1 MQEPK
6 CEAVISVATW
16 AGPTDRMP
24 EAEVS
29 LRLAE
34 FLTELPGFCGH
45 VDVAIDGASVRVHG
59 EEVFDISGY
68 LRSYKWELA
77 VANPESRNAWAAIYR
92 RAGATMR
99 VHSRSGVGDVETSI
113 AGRRVI
119 AECKKGPLVRKP
131 GSPEYPL
138 LTTAIGQ
145 ALLLPTEGDDVTIAA
160 VPDTPVFRR
169 IAEDWRSR
177 PKLKAS
183 GIQIVLVNRDGTVS
197 GLNLGVATKDT
208 DAETNA

>member
-1 MQEPK
+1 M
-6 CEAVISVATW
+6 W
-16 AGPTDRMP
+16 AGPDDRMP

-34 FLTELPGFCGH
+34 FLTELPGICGH
-45 VDVAIDGASVRVHG
+45 VEVAIDGASVRVHG
-59 EEVFDISGY
+59 QEVFDISGY
-68 LRSYKWELA
+68 LRSNRWELA
-77 VANPESRNAWAAIYR
+77 VTNTESRNAWAATYR

-145 ALLLPTEGDDVTIAA
+145 ALLLPAKGDDVAIAA

-183 GIQIVLVNRDGTVS
+183 GIQIVLVNRDGMVS
-197 GLNLGVATKDT
+197 GLDLSISIARKDT
-208 DAETNA
+208 DADTNA

>member
-1 MQEPK
+1 
-6 CEAVISVATW
+6 
-16 AGPTDRMP
+16 MP

-68 LRSYKWELA
+68 LQSYKWELA
-77 VANPESRNAWAAIYR
+77 VVNPESRNAWAATYR
-92 RAGATMR
+92 RDGATMR

-145 ALLLPTEGDDVTIAA
+145 ALLLPADGDDLTIAA

-183 GIQIVLVNRDGTVS
+183 GIQIALVSRGGSVS
-197 GLNLGVATKDT
+197 GLNLGVSAKDT
-208 DAETNA
+208 DAETKA